1 MSKLNIRVL
10 NKDDWSTYRELRL
23 LSLQESPNAFGSS
36 YEQELLFSSD
46 EWIARLNLDNSDKRA
61 LPLIAELNGVAV
73 RLAWGLVH
81 SPQDK
86 TAHIYQMWVSPDVRG
101 QGVGSLLLKKIITW
115 STELNLDYVS
125 LAVTTINI
133 PAIKLYKAYG
143 FEPYGSLESLREASV
158 LSVQPMKLKLS
169 TTV

>member
-1 MSKLNIRVL
+1 MNIRVL

-23 LSLQESPNAFGSS
+23 LSLQESPNSFGSS
-36 YEQELLFSSD
+36 YEQEFLFSSD

-73 RLAWGLVH
+73 GLAWGLVH

-101 QGVGSLLLKKIITW
+101 QGVGSLLLKKDNNMVNRTQFRLCFFSSNNDKYTSYKII
-115 STELNLDYVS
+115 
-125 LAVTTINI
+125 
-133 PAIKLYKAYG
+133 
-143 FEPYGSLESLREASV
+143 
-158 LSVQPMKLKLS
+158 
-169 TTV
+169 